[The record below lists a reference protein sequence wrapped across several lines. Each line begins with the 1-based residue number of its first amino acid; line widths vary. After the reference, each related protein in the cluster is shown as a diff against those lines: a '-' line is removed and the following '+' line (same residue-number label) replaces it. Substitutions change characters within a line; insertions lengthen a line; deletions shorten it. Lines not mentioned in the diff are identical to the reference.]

1 MMIKMRFDSSKH
13 CRFFH
18 EWWTKFMHID
28 EKGSAIYK
36 ECIDCGSRKVEIK
49 GEVDKEMIDVEWGC
63 GVIKEVCN

>member
-1 MMIKMRFDSSKH
+1 
-13 CRFFH
+13 
-18 EWWTKFMHID
+18 MHID